1 MANRCD
7 SQWEKNFILDEDKFK
22 KENTYFDW
30 PRFAR
35 NQYSIDKVRKAKTLN
50 EIINKNDSDFLHLVS
65 QMLTVNPKK
74 RINCINSLQ
83 HKFFS

>member
-7 SQWEKNFILDEDKFK
+7 SQWEKNFILEEDKFK

-50 EIINKNDSDFLHLVS
+50 EIIVAHNAFKENLV
-65 QMLTVNPKK
+65 Q
-74 RINCINSLQ
+74 RIF
-83 HKFFS
+83 FFSNQILF